1 MVVSDE
7 SGGWW
12 VVKQYHRPG
21 WAPSADVLDLLDD
34 LRSGRSARSWAAD
47 ARLRHLVWV
56 EEWGTDPA
64 TGRFYEVQEYLPDGD
79 LTRYAPPGA
88 SRPGV
93 AGWDPVV
100 LVGALTD
107 ALDAFHATVRS
118 AHRDIKPANTLI
130 RTTGDGSPVLVLGD
144 IGLAREVGEA
154 SHRQSRREGSAAYQ
168 APEAA
173 HGKVSRAGDWWSVGI
188 IGSEVAL
195 GRHPLA
201 LEDGRLPDDQ
211 TLQIETAEH
220 DIDLSAIEDVR
231 LRQLCS
237 GLLTR
242 DTEHRWRRDQVRAWQ
257 RGESPPVHTPTTS
270 PGPGRTGPRRTVL
283 FSGVDYDTPEALATA
298 MAARFD
304 HAGQA
309 LFAQR
314 DQVLR
319 EDFEAMLGAHSLH
332 DATAVL
338 TSHQS
343 GPWEPTLLRLL
354 AEMHPGLQP
363 RINDQDVTPTGV
375 AQTAATMV
383 NSDDKPDPNQ
393 TRIITLVLTHDLWQR
408 WRHLPGM
415 TEATQADHRLLPPPT
430 TPLTLAGLGKG
441 RLDSP
446 LHLVLTR
453 DDRLQWTP
461 NEQAN
466 YAVQVLAP
474 DAVRDYWAA
483 NLATVD
489 AWRIL
494 LAVHPDTTR
503 AQLTAQIDEHR
514 SHLAPI
520 PWWTQLATN
529 PDPAH
534 QLTATTSIGLAQTA
548 NTTHQAILS
557 TRRTAK
563 MQQYQQAVADAEQ
576 SLAAAKARLEKARSD
591 AFHNRRAQ
599 RARWITASF
608 FPYFRPGQKANGA
621 WFFTLLGMAI
631 PTILG
636 MFLVA
641 AAFDATVLGG
651 AGLGGL
657 VGYALAAAAA
667 AWLLRDECYADPV
680 RRIDG
685 QVEEAQAGV
694 ENAERRLASLRQAP
708 PS

>member
-298 MAARFD
+298 MAAD
-304 HAGQA
+304 PQTAGRI
-309 LFAQR
+309 LFEQR
-314 DQVLR
+314 DPIVI
-319 EDFEAMLGAHSLH
+319 EDLKLMLGAHSLH

-354 AEMHPGLQP
+354 AEMHPGL
-363 RINDQDVTPTGV
+363 TPTWAGISL
-375 AQTAATMV
+375 APAEMATLAADVVEAGHATTEQRDALQAV
-383 NSDDKPDPNQ
+383 LVFDAW
-393 TRIITLVLTHDLWQR
+393 RI
-408 WRHLPGM
+408 WRRLPGM
-415 TEATQADHRLLPPPT
+415 AEAAQAASRLVPVADALPAAGLAQGRIDSPRRVALTTSGEATWADVASIPGHDEIVSST
-430 TPLTLAGLGKG
+430 T
-441 RLDSP
+441 
-446 LHLVLTR
+446 
-453 DDRLQWTP
+453 
-461 NEQAN
+461 
-466 YAVQVLAP
+466 
-474 DAVRDYWAA
+474 VRDYWMQTAPVL
-483 NLATVD
+483 N
-489 AWRIL
+489 AWLIL
-494 LAVHPDTTR
+494 LAVHPNTTT
-503 AQLTAQIDEHR
+503 AQLIDTVTKARHD
-514 SHLAPI
+514 LTDVA
-520 PWWTQLATN
+520 WWTQLADN
-529 PDPAH
+529 PNPA
-534 QLTATTSIGLAQTA
+534 
-548 NTTHQAILS
+548 
-557 TRRTAK
+557 
-563 MQQYQQAVADAEQ
+563 QQ
-576 SLAAAKARLEKARSD
+576 
-591 AFHNRRAQ
+591 
-599 RARWITASF
+599 
-608 FPYFRPGQKANGA
+608 
-621 WFFTLLGMAI
+621 
-631 PTILG
+631 
-636 MFLVA
+636 
-641 AAFDATVLGG
+641 
-651 AGLGGL
+651 
-657 VGYALAAAAA
+657 ALAAATTGLAHTTNTARTAA
-667 AWLLRDECYADPV
+667 LQTHREQAEQQRQEQARQAVQTRRRLQITRDWERRRSELSTELRRLESRDHGSIRDLGVGVFAGIALGSLFLSMGIISILPLSSPGGEQFTLSVFLAAPLVVLSGIYLHRRHAKMEASIRSIRMELSSGPRCDDPKYVWIDADQDWV
-680 RRIDG
+680 RRTSSWAD
-685 QVEEAQAGV
+685 
-694 ENAERRLASLRQAP
+694 
-708 PS
+708 